1 MADRSNTGP
10 GSPQLGTHHIATFA
24 IAKPDH
30 PALIAGGT
38 GSTITYAEL
47 DLRSRK
53 LAGYLSANRIAKGD
67 HIAIMMANS
76 LDYLAVCWAAQRLGL
91 VYTPINWH
99 LTPPETAY
107 ILENSDA
114 KALIVSDHVRPV
126 LEKISENLRH
136 IAVGLTT
143 GPSFGI
149 FENLNHILERIDD
162 DPDVGYHE
170 GSIMFYSSGTT

>member
-1 MADRSNTGP
+1 MADSSDTDSGNA
-10 GSPQLGTHHIATFA
+10 QLGAFHIATFA
-24 IAKPDH
+24 MATPNH
-30 PALIAGGT
+30 PAVIVGGT
-38 GSTITYAEL
+38 GSTMTYAEL

-114 KALIVSDHVRPV
+114 KALIVSEHV
-126 LEKISENLRH
+126 H
-136 IAVGLTT
+136 
-143 GPSFGI
+143 
-149 FENLNHILERIDD
+149 
-162 DPDVGYHE
+162 PDRK
-170 GSIMFYSSGTT
+170 S